1 MQTLQTSK
9 QTSATLQED
18 ILFTSHHPLPVCYLT
33 DSGIYLLRK
42 VEPRLILCAS
52 CLCRLNTR
60 FARHRA
66 AASLVLVQRHLG
78 CPFLFYLAYLFA
90 FSIDGPGAYST
101 CRL

>member
-42 VEPRLILCAS
+42 VEPLLIFV
-52 CLCRLNTR
+52 R
-60 FARHRA
+60 
-66 AASLVLVQRHLG
+66 
-78 CPFLFYLAYLFA
+78 FLFM
-90 FSIDGPGAYST
+90 SS
-101 CRL
+101 